1 MKVSEHF
8 ELGRTQPYLDF
19 VDVRLDTDIKVFV
32 DPAAIRV
39 LSSAWGTECVSLLQ
53 HFFESVLKRIGKGND
68 EEAVN
73 LLASLNERN
82 EFHLGYSKGKSRGKA
97 LGRISASKVWKA
109 LAKSKA
115 ATSALLQDLED
126 TCLLIKGID
135 TDIIS
140 DAVCNVIRG
149 PLVRYTQ
156 EMCAYY
162 GIPTVPNIDS
172 GPIWNPHAERWEHQ
186 LIPLP
191 MTPQGKLVLVP
202 KIIVRHRLYYRAEE
216 YYRHYL
222 LPEMQQEELRAK
234 SSLVQTLKDGRK
246 RVTKKSL
253 MEKYGADKL
262 AIVEQ
267 TLKHPK
273 VLKGYRQTKRRNPPK
288 PLTHE
293 DFAEIERTDTP
304 NWQELLVKL
313 RAIPTGN
320 DDATDY
326 ENIVESILTA
336 LFYPSLCSPV
346 KQHELHEG
354 RKRVD
359 ITYVNVARVGF
370 FAWLSQHYTA
380 PHIFIE
386 CKNYGKE
393 VGNPELDQLA
403 GRFSPSRGQVGIL
416 VCRKIAD
423 PKTLMKRCRDTA
435 DDHRGFILPL
445 DDELLQQVIQ
455 DNLKNPEQQGFAPLR
470 EIFNKL
476 IM

>member
-1 MKVSEHF
+1 MKVSDHF
-8 ELGRTQPYLDF
+8 KLGRTQPYLDF

-32 DPAAIRV
+32 DPAAIRI
-39 LSSAWGTECVSLLQ
+39 LPSAWGTECVSLLQ
-53 HFFESVLKRIGKGND
+53 HFFESVLKRIGKGSD
-68 EEAVN
+68 DEAVS

-82 EFHLGYSKGKSRGKA
+82 EFHLGYSKGKSKGKA
-97 LGRISASKVWKA
+97 LGKISASKVWKA

-115 ATSALLQDLED
+115 AKSALLLDLED

-140 DAVCNVIRG
+140 DSVCNIIRG

-162 GIPTVPNIDS
+162 GIPTVPNVDS

-202 KIIVRHRLYYRAEE
+202 KIIVRHRLCYRAEE

-222 LPEMQQEELRAK
+222 LPEMQQEELRVK
-234 SSLVQTLKDGRK
+234 SGLVQTLKDGRK

-267 TLKHPK
+267 TVKHPQ
-273 VLKGYRQTKRRNPPK
+273 VLKGYRQTKRRNPST
-288 PLTHE
+288 PLTHD
-293 DFAEIERTDTP
+293 DFAEIETTDTP
-304 NWQELLVKL
+304 NWNDLLTKL
-313 RAIPTGN
+313 HAIQTGN
-320 DDATDY
+320 DGASDY

-336 LFYPSLCSPV
+336 LFYPSLCNPV
-346 KQHELHEG
+346 KQNEIHEG

-359 ITYVNVARVGF
+359 ITYVNVARIGF
-370 FAWLSQHYTA
+370 FS
-380 PHIFIE
+380 
-386 CKNYGKE
+386 
-393 VGNPELDQLA
+393 
-403 GRFSPSRGQVGIL
+403 
-416 VCRKIAD
+416 
-423 PKTLMKRCRDTA
+423 
-435 DDHRGFILPL
+435 
-445 DDELLQQVIQ
+445 
-455 DNLKNPEQQGFAPLR
+455 
-470 EIFNKL
+470 
-476 IM
+476 

>member
-1 MKVSEHF
+1 MRVSDYF
-8 ELGRTQPYLDF
+8 RLGRTQPYLDF

-32 DPAAIRV
+32 DPAAIRI

-68 EEAVN
+68 QEAVS

-97 LGRISASKVWKA
+97 LGRISASQVWKA
-109 LAKSKA
+109 LSKSKA
-115 ATSALLQDLED
+115 AKSTLLQDLED
-126 TCLLIKGID
+126 TCLLIRGID

-140 DAVCNVIRG
+140 DAVCNIIRG
-149 PLVRYTQ
+149 PLVKYTQ
-156 EMCAYY
+156 EMCAYH
-162 GIPTVPNIDS
+162 GIPTEPNVDS
-172 GPIWNPHAERWEHQ
+172 GPIWNPQAERWEHK
-186 LIPLP
+186 LIQLP

-202 KIIVRHRLYYRAEE
+202 KIIVRHRLWYKAEE

-234 SSLVQTLKDGRK
+234 SGLVQTLKDGRK

-267 TLKHPK
+267 TLKHPQ

-293 DFAEIERTDTP
+293 DFAEIETTYAPDW
-304 NWQELLVKL
+304 NELLSRL

-320 DDATDY
+320 DDANDY
-326 ENIVESILTA
+326 ENVVESILTA
-336 LFYPSLCSPV
+336 LFYPSLCNPV

-386 CKNYGKE
+386 CKNYGNE

-435 DDHRGFILPL
+435 DDHRGFILAV
-445 DDELLQQVIQ
+445 DDELLQQLIQ
-455 DNLKNPEQQGFAPLR
+455 DNLKNSDQQRFTHLR
-470 EIFNKL
+470 DIFNRL